1 MLFRRRWP
9 LFLVGSIVL
18 AFLIYQIPWVKSRA
32 DWRLDAAQTYVR
44 SLVAP
49 AGALPAPQ
57 VSVAQ
62 NESPQPVGT
71 TLPATATPQASP
83 TPLPAS
89 VQLPAPAYDAQ
100 GPNNCGPA
108 TLALYLRF
116 YGWEGDQ
123 YDISDVVKPV
133 SADRNVNPDE
143 LLYYTSNYTGW
154 LQSMFRV
161 GGNIELIKQ
170 FLAAGIPVMVEKG
183 NLIMIDYLF
192 NDDHWNGHYALVTGY
207 DDARQTFTTQD
218 SYVGPDQKVSYA
230 EFDEFWQQYNRVYI
244 LLYSP
249 DQEETVKNILG
260 ESWDEDTNRQVAL
273 ETAQA
278 ETESDPENPYT
289 WFNLGMNQVHFE
301 QYGAAATSFDKA
313 REIGLP
319 MRMLRYQF
327 GPFFAYYRT
336 NRLEDLEQ
344 LVNYALQI
352 TPNSEEVLIWKG
364 FLFYKRG
371 DFNGAIE
378 QFRLA
383 QEANPKSI
391 YVGPAFTS
399 IGATP

>member
-1 MLFRRRWP
+1 MQIRRRWP
-9 LFLVGSIVL
+9 LFLISSIVF
-18 AFLIYQIPWVKSRA
+18 AFLIYQIPWVKARI
-32 DWRLDAAQTYVR
+32 DWRVDAAQTYLR

-62 NESPQPVGT
+62 SPQPVVT
-71 TLPATATPQASP
+71 ALPPTETPQASP
-83 TPLPAS
+83 TPLPTS
-89 VQLPAPAYDAQ
+89 VQLPPPAYEAQ
-100 GPNNCGPA
+100 GPNNCGPD
-108 TLALYLRF
+108 TLAFYLRF

-123 YDISDVVKPV
+123 YEVSDEIKPI

-143 LLYYTSNYTGW
+143 LIYYTRNWAGW

-207 DDARQTFTTQD
+207 DDADQTFTTQD

-230 EFDEFWQQYNRVYI
+230 EFDVFWQQYNRVYI
-244 LLYSP
+244 LLYLP
-249 DQEETVKNILG
+249 NQEETVKNILG
-260 ESWDEDTNRQVAL
+260 ESWDEDTNRQLAL
-273 ETAQA
+273 ETAQV
-278 ETESDPENPYT
+278 ETLSEPENAYA
-289 WFNLGMNQVHFE
+289 WFNLGMNQVYFE
-301 QYGAAATSFDKA
+301 QYGAAALSFDKA

-336 NRLEDLEQ
+336 DRLEDLEQ

-352 TPNSEEVLIWKG
+352 TPNSEEVLIWRG
-364 FLFYKRG
+364 WLLHKRG
-371 DFNGAIE
+371 DINGTIE

-391 YVGPAFTS
+391 YVEPAFTS
-399 IGATP
+399 IGVTP

>member
-1 MLFRRRWP
+1 MRFRRRWP
-9 LFLVGSIVL
+9 LFLIGSIVL
-18 AFLIYQIPWVKSRA
+18 AFLIYQIPWVKSRL
-32 DWRLDAAQTYVR
+32 DWRMDAAQTYVR
-44 SLVAP
+44 SLLAP
-49 AGALPAPQ
+49 AGDLPAPQ

-62 NESPQPVGT
+62 NESPQPAST
-71 TLPATATPQASP
+71 TLPPTATPQASP
-83 TPLPAS
+83 TPLPSS

-100 GPNNCGPA
+100 GPNNCGPD
-108 TLALYLRF
+108 TLAFYLRF
-116 YGWEGDQ
+116 YGWQGDQ
-123 YDISDVVKPV
+123 YDVSNEIKPI

-143 LLYYTSNYTGW
+143 LIYYTRNWAGW

-170 FLAAGIPVMVEKG
+170 FLAAGVPVMVEKG
-183 NLIMIDYLF
+183 NLIMVDYLF

-207 DDARQTFTTQD
+207 DDATQTFTTQD

-230 EFDEFWQQYNRVYI
+230 EFDEFWQQYNRVYM
-244 LLYSP
+244 LLYLP
-249 DQEETVKNILG
+249 NQEKTVQNILG
-260 ESWDEDTNRQVAL
+260 ENRDEDTNRQAAL

-278 ETESDPENPYT
+278 ETVSDPENAYS
-289 WFNLGMNQVHFE
+289 WFNLGMNQVYFE
-301 QYGAAATSFDKA
+301 QYGAAALSFDKA

-327 GPFFAYYRT
+327 GPFFAYYHT
-336 NRLEDLEQ
+336 DRLEDLEQ

-352 TPNSEEVLIWKG
+352 TPNSEEVLIWRG
-364 FLFYKRG
+364 WLLHKRA
-371 DFNGAIE
+371 DINGAIE

>member
-1 MLFRRRWP
+1 MSIRRW
-9 LFLVGSIVL
+9 LVIL
-18 AFLIYQIPWVKSRA
+18 AGILLSAVLIYQIPWVKARV
-32 DWRLDAAQTYVR
+32 DWRVDAAQTYLR

-62 NESPQPVGT
+62 SPQPAVT
-71 TLPATATPQASP
+71 ALPPTATPQASP

-89 VQLPAPAYDAQ
+89 VQLPPPAYEAQ
-100 GPNNCGPA
+100 GPNNCGPD
-108 TLALYLRF
+108 TLSFYLRF
-116 YGWEGDQ
+116 YGWQGDQ
-123 YDISDVVKPV
+123 YDVSDEIKPV
-133 SADRNVNPDE
+133 SGDRNVNPDE
-143 LLYYTSNYTGW
+143 LIYYTRNWAGW
-154 LQSMFRV
+154 LQSTFRV

-183 NLIMIDYLF
+183 NLILIDYLF

-207 DDARQTFTTQD
+207 DDAAQTFTTQD
-218 SYVGPDQKVSYA
+218 SYVGPDQTVSYA

-244 LLYSP
+244 LLYLP
-249 DQEETVKNILG
+249 NQEEIVKNILG
-260 ESWDEDTNRQVAL
+260 ENWDEDTNRQAAL

-278 ETESDPENPYT
+278 ETVSDPDNPYT
-289 WFNLGMNQVHFE
+289 WFNLGMNQVYFD
-301 QYGAAATSFDKA
+301 QYGAAALSFDKA

-327 GPFFAYYRT
+327 GPFFAYYHT
-336 NRLEDLEQ
+336 DRLEDLEQ

-364 FLFYKRG
+364 WLLHKRG
-371 DFNGAIE
+371 DINGTIE

-399 IGATP
+399 IGVTP